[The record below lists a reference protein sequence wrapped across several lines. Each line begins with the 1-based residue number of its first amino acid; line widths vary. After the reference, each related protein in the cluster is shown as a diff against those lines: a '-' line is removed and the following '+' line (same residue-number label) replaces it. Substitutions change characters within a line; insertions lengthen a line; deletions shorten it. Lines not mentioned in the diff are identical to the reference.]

1 MNGIS
6 SPRLC
11 SAQSAQSEAV
21 LRSWIN
27 CHQHPYNVA
36 YHKAS
41 AIPPKRWS
49 IYALAKRIT
58 GYKKKNVITHCLEKV
73 HILRYSITIIIEKRS
88 HPFIFD
94 VCGRLPKMYKN
105 SLHFFPGRGGRG
117 PALSLGLD
125 TDLIW
130 LVGQWQM
137 QHNQRLEKCL
147 CPGACPLCPMGKPGP
162 ASWRG
167 R

>member
-1 MNGIS
+1 MQRTVCTIRGS
-6 SPRLC
+6 SPELNKL
-11 SAQSAQSEAV
+11 S
-21 LRSWIN
+21 
-27 CHQHPYNVA
+27 P
-36 YHKAS
+36 AS
-41 AIPPKRWS
+41 LQCGVPQGFCDSSQKMVHICFGK
-49 IYALAKRIT
+49 KNNRIQ
-58 GYKKKNVITHCLEKV
+58 KKNVITHCLEKV

-88 HPFIFD
+88 HPFIFY

-147 CPGACPLCPMGKPGP
+147 CPGACPLCPVGKPGP